1 MAPKKIDPSRIS
13 LEGSRVL
20 LRPLR
25 ESDAKT
31 IYMFARDPEVQR
43 YTLLP
48 SPYRPSDSRR
58 YVRMSRSKK
67 WVGKCIARAI
77 VPKPGKI
84 IAGVISLDLNG
95 ENRRCYVG
103 YWLARPFWGRGL
115 AKESLQLMLQLAFE
129 TLGMNKV
136 TSSVM
141 HPNVRSFKLLEWAGF
156 KPEGRQRR
164 QILKNGEWY
173 DELLYGL
180 LKEEWVPKMV
190 L

>member
-1 MAPKKIDPSRIS
+1 MAPRKLDPSRMT

-25 ESDAKT
+25 DSDAAS
-31 IYMFARDPEVQR
+31 IYMHARDPEVLR

-58 YVRMSRSKK
+58 YVRMARSKK
-67 WVGKCIARAI
+67 WQGKCIVRAI
-77 VPKPGKI
+77 VPKPGKAL
-84 IAGVISLDLNG
+84 AGVINLDLFLA
-95 ENRRCYVG
+95 NRQCYVG
-103 YWLARPFWGRGL
+103 YWLAREYWGRGL
-115 AKESLQLMLQLAFE
+115 AKESLQLMLQLAFQ
-129 TLGMNKV
+129 TLGLSKV

-141 HPNVRSFKLLEWAGF
+141 HKNVRSYKLLEGAGF
-156 KPEGRQRR
+156 RLEGRQRR
-164 QILKNGEWY
+164 QILRNGEWY

-180 LKEEWVPKMV
+180 LKEEWVPMNV